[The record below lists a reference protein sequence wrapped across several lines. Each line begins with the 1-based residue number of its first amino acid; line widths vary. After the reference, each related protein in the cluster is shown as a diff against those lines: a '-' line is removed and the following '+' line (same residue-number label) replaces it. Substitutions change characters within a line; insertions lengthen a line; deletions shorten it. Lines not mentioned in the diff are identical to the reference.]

1 MRLTI
6 HPFKLTLVVASK
18 LLALQ
23 VAFGCCCWS
32 RCVKPP
38 CASDNLIPVPARNN
52 FLAMLP
58 CAAHQV
64 GVCCRAY
71 EGPSCAVCLGNYE
84 SGEMIRQLPD
94 CHHHFHQDCIDQW
107 LATHT
112 TCPMC
117 RRSLLPPDPAVET
130 PVSPSASPTAHLL
143 PLWADHASRHQ
154 QHLEMAV
161 ELRPVGCPSPTI
173 PPQD

>member
-1 MRLTI
+1 M
-6 HPFKLTLVVASK
+6 
-18 LLALQ
+18 LALQ
-23 VAFGCCCWS
+23 MALCIVAGHI
-32 RCVKPP
+32 CVLPP
-38 CASDNLIPVPARNN
+38 CASKDLIIVPSKHTRIAA
-52 FLAMLP
+52 LLP
-58 CAAHQV
+58 CTAHRV
-64 GVCCRAY
+64 SVCCRAY

-117 RRSLLPPDPAVET
+117 RRSLLPPDPTVET
-130 PVSPSASPTAHLL
+130 PISPSASPTAQLL
-143 PLWADHASRHQ
+143 LLWADHAGRHQ
-154 QHLEMAV
+154 QHSEMAV

-173 PPQD
+173 LLRLSVFASPDCYM

>member
-1 MRLTI
+1 MALAVIAGHIVCHLLVHQITSLCLQNANFSTI
-6 HPFKLTLVVASK
+6 SK
-18 LLALQ
+18 A
-23 VAFGCCCWS
+23 V
-32 RCVKPP
+32 
-38 CASDNLIPVPARNN
+38 
-52 FLAMLP
+52 LP

-64 GVCCRAY
+64 SFCCRAY

-117 RRSLLPPDPAVET
+117 RRSLLPPDPGAVET
-130 PVSPSASPTAHLL
+130 PVSPSVSPTAHLL

-154 QHLEMAV
+154 QHPEMAV

-173 PPQD
+173 LLRLSVFAVQIATRDT